1 MPGNRFPVA
10 TLSTA
15 PGEVVVGAM
24 ICYDREFPES
34 ARILGLKGAEVVLVP
49 NACLF
54 DDHRQAQLKTRAFE
68 NKIVIAMTNYPKSHP
83 DCDGRSIGISALA
96 FGDTAPSRISP
107 TNRQAPYRDT
117 VLVEAGG
124 EAGIYD
130 FVVDLDDLRRYR
142 RNAIWGAAHRRVE
155 AYGDLVAD
163 GFGKDFR
170 PDRIIS

>member
-1 MPGNRFPVA
+1 MALRAVLGGGSWECRSLWECLPA
-10 TLSTA
+10 QK
-15 PGEVVVGAM
+15 
-24 ICYDREFPES
+24 
-34 ARILGLKGAEVVLVP
+34 ARAL
-49 NACLF
+49 

-68 NKIVIAMTNYPKSHP
+68 NKVVIAMTNYPKSHP

-96 FGDTAPSRISP
+96 FGDTLPSRISP

-117 VLVEAGG
+117 VLVEAGV

-130 FVVDLDDLRRYR
+130 FAVDLDELRRYR
-142 RNAIWGAAHRRVE
+142 RNAIWGAAHRRVD